1 MKIKSLVISVF
12 KKIDYK
18 ALRDDLRKI
27 ATGVITT
34 ALIALYIPGKPV
46 TTGELV
52 LIIVFASIL
61 WLVGL
66 RK

>member
-27 ATGVITT
+27 ATGVITA